1 MRVNTCLNLLKFHSP
16 NGNWQL
22 SLFLGTFSFVLFYS
36 DFPLPHGDDLF
47 FSGTAVHYAET
58 GNFLN
63 PGVLDY
69 TAEFSEIQKPYWF
82 VPLHMRSLGWWLSLT
97 GVSDTSI
104 RIYVLLCIV
113 LTSLLFIKWS
123 KIALDNSTLVP
134 YLIPVII
141 AFGFRWSLR
150 PECTAI
156 PLWTIGA
163 YFLFHSQSKSK
174 FWLGVS
180 FLGLACLASQ
190 ILIVPSAFLVGASIF
205 KKSGNLSLLS
215 KFQVIVIGVLQSL
228 FLGTCLIN
236 FEVAEFVQMFGDH
249 VAARSSSMTDNFAF
263 FYFMVY
269 KLGNG
274 YILRLPSL
282 VLLIIA
288 FVPFFKS
295 QSTNKPILISSLFSL
310 FLMICIYAK
319 SFEVIL
325 YLATIFTLIAVF
337 ELKKSIIPFVV
348 IIAVLVFVR
357 QGLHLFTYNL
367 LCDRSKPEE
376 IIEFDEEK
384 TYIIDEF
391 TIRHPLNWNF
401 PSVWKIAP
409 DFYTTNERLLKKPD
423 SETWILS
430 LKNLAYFY
438 PDLYSQK
445 KLKMGNKE
453 FTNLP
458 MKFWEY
464 LELK

>member
-1 MRVNTCLNLLKFHSP
+1 M
-16 NGNWQL
+16 
-22 SLFLGTFSFVLFYS
+22 

-47 FSGTAVHYAET
+47 FAGTAVHFAET

-69 TAEFSEIQKPYWF
+69 TAKFSEIQKPYWF

-97 GVSDTSI
+97 GVSDASI

-113 LTSLLFIKWS
+113 ITSLALIKWS
-123 KIALDNSTLVP
+123 KIAQDKSNLIP
-134 YLIPVII
+134 YLIPII
-141 AFGFRWSLR
+141 ITFGFRWSLR

-163 YFLFHSQSKSK
+163 FFLFHSHSKSK
-174 FWLGVS
+174 FWFGVS
-180 FLGLACLASQ
+180 FLGLACLTSQ
-190 ILIVPSAFLVGASIF
+190 ILIVPSAFLVGGSIF
-205 KKSGNLSLLS
+205 KKSGNLSFLS
-215 KFQVIVIGVLQSL
+215 KLQIIVIGVLQSL
-228 FLGTCLIN
+228 FFGTYLIN

-249 VAARSSSMTDNFAF
+249 VVARSSSITDNFAF
-263 FYFMVY
+263 FYFMIC

-282 VLLIIA
+282 VLLLVA
-288 FVPFFKS
+288 FVPLLKS
-295 QSTNKPILISSLFSL
+295 QRANKPLLISSLLSL
-310 FLMICIYAK
+310 FLMTCIYAK
-319 SFEVIL
+319 SFEIIL
-325 YLATIFTLIAVF
+325 YFVTFLTLISLF
-337 ELKKSIIPFVV
+337 ELKKSIIPLVG

-367 LCDRSKPEE
+367 LCDSSKPEE
-376 IIEFDEEK
+376 TIEFDDEK

-401 PSVWKIAP
+401 PPNWKISP
-409 DFYTTNERLLKKPD
+409 DFGTSNERLVEKPE
-423 SETWILS
+423 SETWLIS

-438 PDLYSQK
+438 PELYTQE
-445 KLKMGNKE
+445 KLQIAQKE

-458 MKFWEY
+458 AVYWEY
-464 LELK
+464 KIIP

>member
-1 MRVNTCLNLLKFHSP
+1 M
-16 NGNWQL
+16 
-22 SLFLGTFSFVLFYS
+22 

-47 FSGTAVHYAET
+47 FAGTAVHFAET

-82 VPLHMRSLGWWLSLT
+82 VPLHMRSFGWWLSLT

-104 RIYVLLCIV
+104 RIYVLLCILV
-113 LTSLLFIKWS
+113 TSLALIKWS
-123 KIALDNSTLVP
+123 KIAQDKSTLIP
-134 YLIPVII
+134 YLIPII
-141 AFGFRWSLR
+141 ITFGFRWSLR

-163 YFLFHSQSKSK
+163 FFLFRSHSKSK

-190 ILIVPSAFLVGASIF
+190 ILIVPSAFMVCASIL

-215 KFQVIVIGVLQSL
+215 QLQIIVIGVLQSL
-228 FLGTCLIN
+228 FFGTCLIN
-236 FEVAEFVQMFGDH
+236 FEVVEFVQMFGDC
-249 VAARSSSMTDNFAF
+249 VAARSSSITDNFAF
-263 FYFMVY
+263 FYFMVC

-288 FVPFFKS
+288 FIPLLKS
-295 QSTNKPILISSLFSL
+295 QSANKPILISSLLSL

-319 SFEVIL
+319 SFEIIL
-325 YLATIFTLIAVF
+325 YFVTFFTLIALF
-337 ELKKSIIPFVV
+337 ELKKSVIPLVV
-348 IIAVLVFVR
+348 TIAVLVFVR
-357 QGLHLFTYNL
+357 QGFHLLTYTL
-367 LCDRSKPEE
+367 LCDTSKPEE
-376 IIEFDEEK
+376 TIEIDDEK

-391 TIRHPLNWNF
+391 TIRHPLSWNF
-401 PSVWKIAP
+401 PPNWKIAP
-409 DFYTTNERLLKKPD
+409 DFGTTNERLLEKPE
-423 SETWILS
+423 SETWLIS

-438 PDLYSQK
+438 PELYDQE
-445 KLKMGNKE
+445 KLQIAHKE

-458 MKFWEY
+458 TKFWEY
-464 LELK
+464 KIIP